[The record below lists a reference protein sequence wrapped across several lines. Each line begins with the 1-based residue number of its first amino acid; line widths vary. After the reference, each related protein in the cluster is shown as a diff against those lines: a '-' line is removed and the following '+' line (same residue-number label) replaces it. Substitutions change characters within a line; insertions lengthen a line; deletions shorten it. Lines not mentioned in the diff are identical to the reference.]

1 MDNMKD
7 NFDLHSWNQK
17 RYLEEGLN
25 DRISKIN
32 IIYTEQGKLYSVKV
46 EDANGE
52 RIGKL
57 HVEDTNDLLKM
68 LGIEGEIPFRID
80 YGDEKELDNIVKQL
94 QDKGIDAEWDDYMD
108 VS

>member
-1 MDNMKD
+1 MKD

-32 IIYTEQGKLYSVKV
+32 IIYTEQGKLYNVKV

-52 RIGKL
+52 RI
-57 HVEDTNDLLKM
+57 DSWS
-68 LGIEGEIPFRID
+68 R
-80 YGDEKELDNIVKQL
+80 
-94 QDKGIDAEWDDYMD
+94 
-108 VS
+108 